1 MLFKIKLEMDDT
13 ARSYRAH
20 FLGYEHYNLCGTDD
34 NLGPVV
40 VSVKTYSDLESRS
53 KKGISVDDESV
64 QVNKLSCVYEEM
76 GSSRCIN
83 NRTGERTTLGSS

>member
-1 MLFKIKLEMDDT
+1 MDDT

-40 VSVKTYSDLESRS
+40 VSVKTYSDLESRF
-53 KKGISVDDESV
+53 KKGTSVDDESV
-64 QVNKLSCVYEEM
+64 QV
-76 GSSRCIN
+76 
-83 NRTGERTTLGSS
+83 

>member
-1 MLFKIKLEMDDT
+1 MYMYLRTLKRVDHGTSLLHTYFGPFKLLFKIKLEMDDT

-40 VSVKTYSDLESRS
+40 VSVKTYSDLESRC
-53 KKGISVDDESV
+53 KKGTSVDEESV
-64 QVNKLSCVYEEM
+64 QVK
-76 GSSRCIN
+76 
-83 NRTGERTTLGSS
+83 

>member
-53 KKGISVDDESV
+53 KKGTSVDDEGV
-64 QVNKLSCVYEEM
+64 QVKHLSICHV
-76 GSSRCIN
+76 
-83 NRTGERTTLGSS
+83 

>member
-1 MLFKIKLEMDDT
+1 MIPTVNLDLRRLYFRPIQLFLQIKLEMDDT

-40 VSVKTYSDLESRS
+40 VSVKTYSDIESRF
-53 KKGISVDDESV
+53 KKGTSVDDESV
-64 QVNKLSCVYEEM
+64 QV
-76 GSSRCIN
+76 
-83 NRTGERTTLGSS
+83 

>member
-1 MLFKIKLEMDDT
+1 MYMYLRTLKRVDHGTSLLQYTHNFGPFKLLFKIKLEMDDT

-53 KKGISVDDESV
+53 KKGTSVDEESV
-64 QVNKLSCVYEEM
+64 QVK
-76 GSSRCIN
+76 
-83 NRTGERTTLGSS
+83 